1 MNIIAINGSPRKK
14 WNTATLLQ
22 NALEGAAER
31 ATQAGRTAST
41 ELVHL
46 YEHDYK
52 GCISCFACKKIG
64 GKSYGHCAV
73 KDGLTPILDRVA
85 EADVLLL
92 GSPIYFYT
100 ETGEMRSFLERLL
113 FPYLSYTPG
122 YQPLF
127 PRTLPTGLVYTMNI
141 PEDKMADYQ
150 QDRAVKA
157 TWAVTRKIFGSCELF
172 LCTDTYQFDDYS
184 KYVSTSWDPVAK
196 AKRREEVFP
205 QDCARA
211 RALGARLVEQA
222 GQAMTTPESVASAG
236 VDTDGGRS

>member
-31 ATQAGRTAST
+31 AAQAGHAAST

-46 YEHDYK
+46 YEQDYK

-73 KDGLTPILDRVA
+73 KDGLTPILERVA

-127 PRTLPTGLVYTMNI
+127 PRPLPTGLVYTMNI

-172 LCTDTYQFDDYS
+172 LCTDTFQFDDYS

-196 AKRREEVFP
+196 ARRREEAFP

-211 RALGARLVEQA
+211 RDLGALLVEQA
-222 GQAMTTPESVASAG
+222 MAAGDSGAAAG
-236 VDTDGGRS
+236 VDTGAARS